1 MTDGVG
7 EPIPDNRSLI
17 RESSLAE
24 RFCPNSGDSKDTRVC
39 RRAKLTGGS
48 VETKQ
53 VRQILWARTPRSIK
67 GLIAECGSLMR
78 NSLLNGKPVE
88 RV

>member
-7 EPIPDNRSLI
+7 ELIPDNKSRV
-17 RESSLAE
+17 RESSLTK

-48 VETKQ
+48 VEMK
-53 VRQILWARTPRSIK
+53 
-67 GLIAECGSLMR
+67 
-78 NSLLNGKPVE
+78 
-88 RV
+88 